1 MTEPK
6 PFRPDKAASV
16 QFGELHTEFILPICL
31 PDPELQ
37 VVDALA
43 VLVVTTV
50 EGQRVGVP
58 IGVNALTHL
67 QGVIT
72 EALRM
77 LQADEDATGPQWP
90 TKP

>member
-1 MTEPK
+1 MTDPK
-6 PFRPDKAASV
+6 PFRHDKAAHV
-16 QFGELHTEFILPICL
+16 QFGELHTDFILPICL

-37 VVDALA
+37 VGDALA

-58 IGVNALTHL
+58 IGVNALEHL

-72 EALRM
+72 KAFQRA
-77 LQADEDATGPQWP
+77 QAVKGGLA
-90 TKP
+90 